1 MKTIDLTTHSSRK
14 SPFKVPENY
23 FEDFTAQ
30 MVSRLPEAT
39 GDDADT
45 TKARPVIM
53 VTTTDTD
60 RTAAAAPQAQP
71 AARVSLFDRVKPYLY
86 LAATICGLA
95 FGVHVIGYQQQLA
108 SQKTPAVAT
117 LTPEQADAYVDNVY
131 DYVMMDD
138 HDVFAC
144 ATGNF

>member
-1 MKTIDLTTHSSRK
+1 MKPIDLTTPGNHK
-14 SPFKVPENY
+14 SPFKVPEGY

-30 MVSRLPEAT
+30 MMSRIPEAT
-39 GDDADT
+39 GT
-45 TKARPVIM
+45 ESNTARAHHVLILQ
-53 VTTTDTD
+53 
-60 RTAAAAPQAQP
+60 TAGTEQP
-71 AARVSLFDRVKPYLY
+71 AAATPQVQHAGHVSLFDRVKPYLY

-95 FGVHVIGYQQQLA
+95 FGVHVIQYQQQLA

-117 LTPEQADAYVDNVY
+117 LTPEQADAYVDNVC
-131 DYVMMDD
+131 DYVMIDD